1 MSAVERISSALLL
14 FPHHENIRD
23 RAWHRLIRGT
33 MCLWVLYVSLTF
45 CLWMY
50 GVYYITPDQA
60 RTKLDLAN
68 QRLGSVEWQH
78 VSAPGALGGGV
89 VVFLKS
95 VELKFLGVRTAFTL
109 DQARDPRTLLEVRG
123 MPRAAVVLY
132 LAGLTMVL
140 LWVPSLAYRLLL
152 AAVARLFYGAS
163 LPSMLKAL

>member
-23 RAWHRLIRGT
+23 RAWHRLMRGA

-50 GVYYITPDQA
+50 GVYDIAPDHP
-60 RTKLDLAN
+60 RTDLDLAN

-78 VSAPGALGGGV
+78 ASAPGALGGGV

-109 DQARDPRTLLEVRG
+109 DQPRDPRTLLEVRG
-123 MPRAAVVLY
+123 KPRVAVVLY
-132 LAGLTMVL
+132 LSGLAMAL
-140 LWVPSLAYRLLL
+140 LWAPALAYRLLL
-152 AAVARLFYGAS
+152 AAVARLFYGSS
-163 LPSMLKAL
+163 LPGMLKAL